1 MDKNYGNIIL
11 SEASSEV
18 NTIINDNNFD
28 RFLVNSSVSDNS
40 KKLSSYVANYI
51 RINSNKTAVQAGS
64 FFLKKIDDSNN
75 SFESIVIKKQK
86 MTISLLF
93 SEDYVEG
100 EITKTQLYLEGLYKE
115 NPFVF
120 REVFQRV
127 WLDLFRNKNTY
138 ELRNFICVASC
149 LEYEILGDKADAIIL
164 AASVYDDKY
173 VNEAALRAAEG
184 WGNPQ
189 LALYLNGIRDF
200 GISWLDNYKKSVID
214 YLGRMQ

>member
-40 KKLSSYVANYI
+40 KKLSSYVANDI

-93 SEDYVEG
+93 SEDYV
-100 EITKTQLYLEGLYKE
+100 
-115 NPFVF
+115 
-120 REVFQRV
+120 
-127 WLDLFRNKNTY
+127 
-138 ELRNFICVASC
+138 
-149 LEYEILGDKADAIIL
+149 
-164 AASVYDDKY
+164 
-173 VNEAALRAAEG
+173 
-184 WGNPQ
+184 
-189 LALYLNGIRDF
+189 
-200 GISWLDNYKKSVID
+200 
-214 YLGRMQ
+214 

>member
-40 KKLSSYVANYI
+40 KKLSSYVANDI

-149 LEYEILGDKADAIIL
+149 LEYEILGGKADAIIL